1 MADTDDFQNAK
12 LYDAIVNEKETE
24 VLERCQQF
32 PDGPLHV
39 LTIHKDT
46 VLHLAL
52 YYSGPSLVLK
62 LLNSLT
68 AEQLAKIAQKNEVGS
83 TILHEVAPND
93 ELVRAAEVMVR
104 LNPELLFILNDYG
117 ETPLFRS
124 ARYGQ
129 IKMFKCLACEMR
141 KIKSEAE
148 CRTYH
153 RRRSTTTTILHT
165 SIVSEHFGG

>member
-12 LYDAIVNEKETE
+12 LYDAIVNEKETV

-68 AEQLAKIAQKNEVGS
+68 AEQRAKIAHKNEVGS

-93 ELVRAAEVMVR
+93 EFVPAAEEMVR

-153 RRRSTTTTILHT
+153 RRRSTTATILHT
-165 SIVSEHFGG
+165 SIVSEHFGE